1 MANDGIFTYNPRAG
15 LGKLKIDG
23 AGNIIDDN
31 YYFNTGI
38 TTNANKAV
46 DTSKSLITG
55 DLKLDN
61 TSPTEPS
68 MWDTFGGYFNPNEKG
83 VSQAGSVM
91 DTIGSGIKGA
101 VGLGS
106 LYFAKKN
113 YDLEKDQQE
122 YLKDIDKQNSARAS
136 KFAANA
142 GNNASY

>member
-1 MANDGIFTYNPRAG
+1 MEKQIWNPTTGKFETQSVKNGDVLTFDQYATVNPNATKTNTGAFGEAVG
-15 LGKLKIDG
+15 LGKL
-23 AGNIIDDN
+23 
-31 YYFNTGI
+31 
-38 TTNANKAV
+38 
-46 DTSKSLITG
+46 
-55 DLKLDN
+55 N
-61 TSPTEPS
+61 TSGSEPS
-68 MWDTFGGYFNPNEKG
+68 MWDTFSGYFTPNEKG

-122 YLKDIDKQNSARAS
+122 YLKDIDKQNAARAS

>member
-1 MANDGIFTYNPRAG
+1 MANDNMFAYRPGAG
-15 LGKLKIDG
+15 LGRLKIDRS
-23 AGNIIDDN
+23 GNIIDDN
-31 YYFNTGI
+31 YYFNTG
-38 TTNANKAV
+38 TTTDANKAV
-46 DTSKSLITG
+46 DASKSLITG

-61 TSPTEPS
+61 ASSAEPS
-68 MWDTFGGYFNPNEKG
+68 MWDTFSGYFNPNEKG

-122 YLKDIDKQNSARAS
+122 YLKDIDKQNAARSS